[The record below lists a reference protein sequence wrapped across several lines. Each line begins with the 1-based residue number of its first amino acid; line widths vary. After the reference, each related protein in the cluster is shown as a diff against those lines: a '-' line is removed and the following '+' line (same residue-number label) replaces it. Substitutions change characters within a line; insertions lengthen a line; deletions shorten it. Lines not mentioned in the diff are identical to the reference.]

1 MDYFFSLKDSNGYI
15 HSIDN
20 FIVTYSVRGIG
31 LKCIDYLLTE
41 IQKLKDKHS
50 DLDYWEKLNINPCR
64 KYSFFQHAI
73 HLDDGIY
80 ILLGHY
86 MEVNKENHEPLVFPL
101 IRLEINPNKH
111 ADKSVFQD
119 FMNIVHANC
128 YDCYI
133 NRYDYA
139 IDIPVKPDDV
149 QVFGSNKE
157 KGLYKGTRYY
167 GQRNKN
173 GFCRIYDKQKEQ
185 GLETP
190 LTRVEHV
197 ISLTKTTKNISFEK
211 VYVKDSF
218 VSGGD
223 EEKLSKTDRVILDL
237 CVLASANGL
246 DYDNILDKLDRRKK
260 KFIKGQ
266 LNQCGYRLLEFD
278 KVIHDKLLTDAKHYF
293 KVKESITV
301 DENGFLQLDE
311 DAIPFDFD

>member
-1 MDYFFSLKDSNGYI
+1 MEYFFQVKDSDGYI

-20 FIVTYSVRGIG
+20 FIATYSVKRIG
-31 LKCIDYLLTE
+31 LKCLDTLLERFHE
-41 IQKLKDKHS
+41 IRDKYPDS
-50 DLDYWEKLNINPCR
+50 DYWEKLDINPCR
-64 KYSFFQHAI
+64 KYSFFQHAV

-86 MEVNKENHEPLVFPL
+86 VEANKEKAEFFVLPL

-111 ADKSVFQD
+111 AGKPIFND
-119 FMNIVHANC
+119 FMEIINEYC

-139 IDIPVKPDDV
+139 VDVPVKPDDV

-185 GLETP
+185 GLDSP
-190 LTRVEHV
+190 LTRIEHV

-211 VYVKDSF
+211 VYIRDSF
-218 VSGGD
+218 ASGSD
-223 EEKLSKTDRVILDL
+223 TKTLSKTDSVILEL
-237 CVLASANGL
+237 CSLAAANGL
-246 DYDNILDKLDRRKK
+246 EYENILDKLDRRKK
-260 KFIKGQ
+260 RFIKSQ
-266 LNQCGYRLLEFD
+266 LEHCGYKPLEFNQE
-278 KVIHDKLLTDAKHYF
+278 VHDKLLAMAKEFF
-293 KVKESITV
+293 KVKESVTT
-301 DENGFLQLDE
+301 DENGFLQLDD
-311 DAIPFDFD
+311 DAVPFDFE